1 VAVNEQNPYLDVH
14 VDINGKSAAKW
25 TLGPTRLTD
34 ERRILLPEG
43 FPTSDPVLISF
54 HIESPR
60 SPKQL
65 DWSTWDTR
73 PLGFRLTKFHLAPA
87 GSLKYRMGEIIDLTD
102 SGNST
107 AFVGDYL
114 GTEWALPDQYGSWTV
129 GEIATMKIPFER
141 PPTASVPAS
150 FIISDCVVSET
161 APALPVRI
169 KANGQ
174 LVGEWSLG
182 PDREIQRRSVNLPAE
197 IVAGV
202 EELILTFEIP
212 APRSPASLGWNSD
225 SRLLGMRLARAVI
238 GRADIE
244 MPVFGKPSAPPRKL
258 ITRIIGLPGFAL
270 HVSRLVARRAL
281 RWWEER

>member
-1 VAVNEQNPYLDVH
+1 LDVH
-14 VDINGKSAAKW
+14 VDINGKSVAKW

-34 ERRILLPEG
+34 ERRVLLPEG

-54 HIESPR
+54 RVESPR

-65 DWSTWDTR
+65 NWSTWDTR
-73 PLGFRLTKFHLAPA
+73 PLGFRLTKLRLASA
-87 GSLKYRMGEIIDLTD
+87 GSLKYRLGEIIDLTD

-107 AFVGDYL
+107 AFIGDFL

-129 GEIATMKIPFER
+129 GELATMKIPFER
-141 PPTASVPAS
+141 PPTSSVPAA
-150 FIISDCVVSET
+150 FVITDCTVSET
-161 APALPVRI
+161 APALPVRV

-182 PDREIQRRSVNLPAE
+182 PDREAHRRSVNLPAE
-197 IVAGV
+197 IVAGA

-212 APRSPASLGWNSD
+212 SPRSPASLGWNSD
-225 SRLLGMRLARAVI
+225 SRLLGMRLARAAI

-258 ITRIIGLPGFAL
+258 IARIIGLPWFAV
-270 HVSRLVARRAL
+270 HVGKLVARRAL
-281 RWWEER
+281 RWWDER